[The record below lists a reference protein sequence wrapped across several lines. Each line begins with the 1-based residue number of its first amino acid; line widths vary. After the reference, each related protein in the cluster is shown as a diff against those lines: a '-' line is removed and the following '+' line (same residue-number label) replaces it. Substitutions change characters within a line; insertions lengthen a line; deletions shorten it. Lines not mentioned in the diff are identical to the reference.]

1 MFSTIALLIC
11 LTLTSVQSFNQQSKL
26 FFVENKGQWHEDAR
40 FLAQSPGVDAWLTA
54 NGITYD
60 FYKFQQS
67 TILPQEAVNPD
78 LNDTYKNMDRI
89 GNVVKMQ
96 FINSL
101 NSPKV
106 QGVDKK
112 KGYYNFFIGNDKSK
126 WASRIGLY
134 KEAMMAGLY
143 KGIDARLYYEN
154 NNLRYDMIVAPK
166 ADPNL
171 IKMSFSGTD
180 KVYINYKGNLT
191 INTSIGDV
199 EQSGLY
205 AYQEING
212 KKVEVECTF
221 KIIDETTVGFNIGDY
236 DDTYPLIIDPLIYC
250 TFVAPTTSGSTL
262 YEGRVNT
269 TQNVLFT
276 GGTGSL
282 IYPVT
287 EGAYQEANA
296 GSTDIFV
303 TKLEADGTDLIFS
316 TYIGGS
322 GAESGLGCAYDNL
335 ENVYVCGY
343 GGSTNIPVTDSAF
356 QTVNAGSNDINVFK
370 LSADGTELLYGTYLG
385 GTLGEMAYTIDVDA
399 SYNAYVIG
407 YTPSLDYPVTEG
419 AFQTVHGGGTQDVIV
434 TKIAPD
440 GESLVYSTY
449 IGGTLADQ
457 TYGNRVTPDGYCFVA
472 GQTVSTD
479 FPVTEGAFQTTY
491 GGGIWD
497 AFLLKLNQDGSD
509 LVFST
514 YIGGELDDW
523 GMRPDFDAEGN
534 AYMAGYTQSLAYPTT
549 PNSFQPTHA
558 GGGFDAFVTKFNPT
572 GTELI
577 YSTFIGGI
585 GVDYARGL
593 AVDSEG
599 WAVFGGRTT
608 STDYP
613 VTADAQQAA
622 YAGGADDAIVTMI
635 NPNGTNLQY
644 SSYFGGTGSEYARGI
659 DYDEAGNAFPVGYA
673 GSADFPVT
681 PGAYQDSIGIV
692 NGNNAWAARFE
703 LDAIIST
710 PIPLAPPNHSI
721 FLELT
726 PTIEWVPV
734 ENAVSYDF
742 QLSAQNNFDS
752 TSLVYN
758 VTGLTE
764 TTFNIEEELD
774 ESVKYYWHVRAY
786 DSESNVSTWS
796 IRWDFTT
803 EGPLFEPVLI
813 EPANNAISQ
822 LTSVTFKWNEVL
834 LADRYHLQVSATE
847 DFSVLTIDVTQ
858 TVRTYASVGLSTNTN
873 YYWRVMGLNDYV
885 DGPWSDIWTFK
896 TGNFVIVGTETNYD
910 TDYYNYVSPSP
921 YSNCYTHSRIYFLYT
936 ADEITEAGAYPG
948 NINALGFNIA
958 MLNAGCQPHLEG
970 QYRIR
975 MKLTNRTY
983 LENIWEYDDWTTVW
997 EPDSAWSAQL
1007 GWNMHQFDEPFF
1019 WDGTSSILVETCH
1032 NHQSGAIPN
1041 PQQYWTRTD
1050 FQSLQYRVNNE
1061 SVYLP
1066 YCDTLEFTG
1075 WGGTKTDRAN
1085 IQFDFAEL
1093 YIMPPNPISP
1103 MNNELGVSVNP
1114 TFTWSTPENAVT
1126 YQIQVSESPIFD
1138 PVLVNA
1144 EGLVDPQYQIVGD
1157 ILNETTRY
1165 YWHVRAFTED
1175 AEESYWSYK
1184 WSFITEGPIEV
1195 PVLSE
1200 PVNELVYAPTLPVFY
1215 WSEVFAATE
1224 YNIQVSEF
1232 EDFST
1237 LVIDELVDV
1246 TTFTASTD
1254 LEFNTTFYWRV
1265 MAYNPYVNSE
1275 WSTVWQFT
1283 TGNFATFGNETTY
1296 IPSGSNPPGPYG
1308 NVWGGVK
1315 NQVLITRDELVAA
1328 GALPGEM
1335 NALLLNVFAVNGCDP
1350 LQNFSIK
1357 MKHTNVEEITA
1368 WEYEGF
1374 TDVYS
1379 NALYVPVP
1387 GWNLHEFSNP
1397 FVWNG
1402 GSNILIDFCFNNMT
1416 YSENASVYYST
1427 TPKVQ
1432 DISYWNDGD
1441 PNVCNAPGV
1450 SGLLTTRPNIKLN
1463 MEFQDFKPP
1472 MLTYPAHRQL
1482 GIPQQ
1487 PNFQWQPVDGAVS
1500 YELVI
1505 SLMDDFSIP
1514 EFTYNGITETN
1525 YEMDGTDLLELTT
1538 FYYWRI
1544 RAYDED
1550 ANPSNWSYRYWFITN
1565 GPLEVPVQTNP
1576 LSGMTEVPTIP
1587 TFVWLPVTAATLY
1600 RVQVSTEPDFS
1611 GNIVI
1616 DATSPTTSLTGYG
1629 TQPSTLFYW
1638 RVKAMNPFTE
1648 SEWSTAWDFT
1658 TAAQLI
1664 VGSGTST
1671 NLYYYD
1677 YPCIY
1682 GPYYQSVKHQV
1693 LVKADEIIAAGGS
1706 PGGTITE
1713 LGLHVALLDGAGPLN
1728 GYTIKIQQTT
1738 LTALSGWVS
1747 SGTWT
1752 QVFSV
1757 ASFQPAVGWNLHV
1770 FDTPFPWNGTSNLL
1784 IEFCFNNNG
1793 GPNTRNVRMSNTPTS
1808 YTSVVYNQV
1817 YTSTSTTY
1825 CSDATS
1831 SYSSS
1836 VNRPNMQFAIEGGPT
1851 LLERPTL
1858 VSPAFAATEV
1868 SLTPELSWNA
1878 VPDADTYTVQVS
1890 NNAAFSSFVV
1900 NTTTTETNYLL
1911 TTNLNYNT
1919 TYYWR
1924 VKAANDEGNFSLFS
1938 PARYFTTFV
1947 PPPLGQVVLVEPAN
1961 GMTDAEVEDLPFV
1974 WNSVADATYYTFQ
1987 ITDDETFTNILF
1999 SQDFE
2004 VTSLLVTGFD
2014 YLTTY
2019 YWRVMAKNDLGNS
2032 GPWSEIWS
2040 FTTQEELFPQDL
2052 MVASGWNMV
2061 SSYINPAELDM
2072 YDVFADVIP
2081 NINLVKNGAGQ
2092 MFAPQFEINNI
2103 GNWNYEDGYLVNSD
2117 SDITLTIEGYP
2128 IIPEITPLFIEQGW
2142 NLISYLRTSELA
2154 PNEALSTLATN
2165 LTLAKNNV
2173 GGVYF
2178 PTWGI
2183 NTMGNMLPGEG
2194 YFIYMNNLGMLIYPA
2209 NSGLR
2214 QYAEVNTTPNAQF
2227 LIPTVKNTGN
2237 NATLLLT
2244 VSGIE
2249 DGNEIGIYN
2258 INGDLIGSGAVY
2270 NGVAAVTIWGD
2281 NEITPNIDGAG
2292 TNELLSAKLY
2302 NPNSNLEQD
2311 ISLSMISDLTSGMEL
2326 SNLLYNQNSIFVAK
2340 ATAYNDALTG
2350 MNIKNVPNPASAN
2363 TVFEFTL
2370 ASEGDAE
2377 ILVYSLTGE
2386 LVARLA
2392 NGTYNAGNHRVN
2404 FNVANLTS
2412 GVYNV
2417 VLRSGSQRAATMMLI
2432 EK

>member
-1 MFSTIALLIC
+1 
-11 LTLTSVQSFNQQSKL
+11 
-26 FFVENKGQWHEDAR
+26 
-40 FLAQSPGVDAWLTA
+40 
-54 NGITYD
+54 
-60 FYKFQQS
+60 
-67 TILPQEAVNPD
+67 
-78 LNDTYKNMDRI
+78 
-89 GNVVKMQ
+89 
-96 FINSL
+96 
-101 NSPKV
+101 
-106 QGVDKK
+106 
-112 KGYYNFFIGNDKSK
+112 
-126 WASRIGLY
+126 
-134 KEAMMAGLY
+134 
-143 KGIDARLYYEN
+143 
-154 NNLRYDMIVAPK
+154 
-166 ADPNL
+166 
-171 IKMSFSGTD
+171 
-180 KVYINYKGNLT
+180 
-191 INTSIGDV
+191 
-199 EQSGLY
+199 
-205 AYQEING
+205 
-212 KKVEVECTF
+212 
-221 KIIDETTVGFNIGDY
+221 
-236 DDTYPLIIDPLIYC
+236 
-250 TFVAPTTSGSTL
+250 
-262 YEGRVNT
+262 
-269 TQNVLFT
+269 
-276 GGTGSL
+276 
-282 IYPVT
+282 
-287 EGAYQEANA
+287 
-296 GSTDIFV
+296 
-303 TKLEADGTDLIFS
+303 
-316 TYIGGS
+316 
-322 GAESGLGCAYDNL
+322 
-335 ENVYVCGY
+335 
-343 GGSTNIPVTDSAF
+343 
-356 QTVNAGSNDINVFK
+356 
-370 LSADGTELLYGTYLG
+370 
-385 GTLGEMAYTIDVDA
+385 
-399 SYNAYVIG
+399 
-407 YTPSLDYPVTEG
+407 
-419 AFQTVHGGGTQDVIV
+419 
-434 TKIAPD
+434 
-440 GESLVYSTY
+440 
-449 IGGTLADQ
+449 
-457 TYGNRVTPDGYCFVA
+457 
-472 GQTVSTD
+472 
-479 FPVTEGAFQTTY
+479 
-491 GGGIWD
+491 
-497 AFLLKLNQDGSD
+497 
-509 LVFST
+509 
-514 YIGGELDDW
+514 
-523 GMRPDFDAEGN
+523 
-534 AYMAGYTQSLAYPTT
+534 
-549 PNSFQPTHA
+549 
-558 GGGFDAFVTKFNPT
+558 
-572 GTELI
+572 
-577 YSTFIGGI
+577 
-585 GVDYARGL
+585 
-593 AVDSEG
+593 
-599 WAVFGGRTT
+599 
-608 STDYP
+608 
-613 VTADAQQAA
+613 
-622 YAGGADDAIVTMI
+622 
-635 NPNGTNLQY
+635 
-644 SSYFGGTGSEYARGI
+644 
-659 DYDEAGNAFPVGYA
+659 
-673 GSADFPVT
+673 
-681 PGAYQDSIGIV
+681 
-692 NGNNAWAARFE
+692 
-703 LDAIIST
+703 
-710 PIPLAPPNHSI
+710 
-721 FLELT
+721 
-726 PTIEWVPV
+726 
-734 ENAVSYDF
+734 
-742 QLSAQNNFDS
+742 
-752 TSLVYN
+752 
-758 VTGLTE
+758 
-764 TTFNIEEELD
+764 
-774 ESVKYYWHVRAY
+774 
-786 DSESNVSTWS
+786 
-796 IRWDFTT
+796 
-803 EGPLFEPVLI
+803 
-813 EPANNAISQ
+813 
-822 LTSVTFKWNEVL
+822 
-834 LADRYHLQVSATE
+834 
-847 DFSVLTIDVTQ
+847 
-858 TVRTYASVGLSTNTN
+858 
-873 YYWRVMGLNDYV
+873 
-885 DGPWSDIWTFK
+885 
-896 TGNFVIVGTETNYD
+896 
-910 TDYYNYVSPSP
+910 
-921 YSNCYTHSRIYFLYT
+921 
-936 ADEITEAGAYPG
+936 
-948 NINALGFNIA
+948 
-958 MLNAGCQPHLEG
+958 
-970 QYRIR
+970 
-975 MKLTNRTY
+975 
-983 LENIWEYDDWTTVW
+983 
-997 EPDSAWSAQL
+997 
-1007 GWNMHQFDEPFF
+1007 
-1019 WDGTSSILVETCH
+1019 
-1032 NHQSGAIPN
+1032 
-1041 PQQYWTRTD
+1041 
-1050 FQSLQYRVNNE
+1050 
-1061 SVYLP
+1061 
-1066 YCDTLEFTG
+1066 
-1075 WGGTKTDRAN
+1075 
-1085 IQFDFAEL
+1085 
-1093 YIMPPNPISP
+1093 
-1103 MNNELGVSVNP
+1103 
-1114 TFTWSTPENAVT
+1114 
-1126 YQIQVSESPIFD
+1126 
-1138 PVLVNA
+1138 
-1144 EGLVDPQYQIVGD
+1144 
-1157 ILNETTRY
+1157 
-1165 YWHVRAFTED
+1165 
-1175 AEESYWSYK
+1175 
-1184 WSFITEGPIEV
+1184 
-1195 PVLSE
+1195 
-1200 PVNELVYAPTLPVFY
+1200 
-1215 WSEVFAATE
+1215 
-1224 YNIQVSEF
+1224 
-1232 EDFST
+1232 
-1237 LVIDELVDV
+1237 
-1246 TTFTASTD
+1246 
-1254 LEFNTTFYWRV
+1254 
-1265 MAYNPYVNSE
+1265 
-1275 WSTVWQFT
+1275 
-1283 TGNFATFGNETTY
+1283 
-1296 IPSGSNPPGPYG
+1296 
-1308 NVWGGVK
+1308 
-1315 NQVLITRDELVAA
+1315 
-1328 GALPGEM
+1328 
-1335 NALLLNVFAVNGCDP
+1335 
-1350 LQNFSIK
+1350 
-1357 MKHTNVEEITA
+1357 
-1368 WEYEGF
+1368 
-1374 TDVYS
+1374 
-1379 NALYVPVP
+1379 
-1387 GWNLHEFSNP
+1387 
-1397 FVWNG
+1397 
-1402 GSNILIDFCFNNMT
+1402 
-1416 YSENASVYYST
+1416 
-1427 TPKVQ
+1427 
-1432 DISYWNDGD
+1432 
-1441 PNVCNAPGV
+1441 
-1450 SGLLTTRPNIKLN
+1450 
-1463 MEFQDFKPP
+1463 
-1472 MLTYPAHRQL
+1472 
-1482 GIPQQ
+1482 
-1487 PNFQWQPVDGAVS
+1487 
-1500 YELVI
+1500 
-1505 SLMDDFSIP
+1505 
-1514 EFTYNGITETN
+1514 
-1525 YEMDGTDLLELTT
+1525 
-1538 FYYWRI
+1538 
-1544 RAYDED
+1544 
-1550 ANPSNWSYRYWFITN
+1550 
-1565 GPLEVPVQTNP
+1565 
-1576 LSGMTEVPTIP
+1576 
-1587 TFVWLPVTAATLY
+1587 
-1600 RVQVSTEPDFS
+1600 
-1611 GNIVI
+1611 
-1616 DATSPTTSLTGYG
+1616 
-1629 TQPSTLFYW
+1629 
-1638 RVKAMNPFTE
+1638 MNPFTE

-1825 CSDATS
+1825 CTDATS

-1836 VNRPNMQFAIEGGPT
+1836 VNRPNMQFAIEGGPM

-1858 VSPAFAATEV
+1858 ISPAFAATEV

-1890 NNAAFSSFVV
+1890 NNAAFSNFVV

-2178 PTWGI
+2178 PAWGI

-2350 MNIKNVPNPASAN
+2350 MKIKNVPNPASAN